1 MANRWFVEKILL
13 KLLKEAVA
21 IGQSNRFALVFSLEV
36 DVDVDVDV
44 AAITSDGDSFF
55 HSGFQRSSVTTTRQP
70 TPTGGGG

>member
-36 DVDVDVDV
+36 DVDVDV